1 MGNRRTVLFVCS
13 HNLSRSYTAEWL
25 FRQSVHIE
33 VRSAGTRD
41 DARVAVS
48 EDLITWAGEIFVMEE
63 HHAATLRERFQ
74 DRLDGKDVVILEI
87 PDIYMPL
94 EPELI
99 TLLQDRLAPY
109 LGAPP
114 AQPEDRDHET

>member
-1 MGNRRTVLFVCS
+1 MGNRRTVLFVCT

-25 FRQSVHIE
+25 FRESTHIE

-48 EDLITWAGEIFVMEE
+48 ADLIAWAGLVFVMEQ
-63 HHAATLRERFQ
+63 HHAAFLRDRFP
-74 DRLDGKDVVILEI
+74 DWLDGKEVVCLDI

-99 TLLQDRLAPY
+99 SLLRDRLVPW
-109 LGAPP
+109 LGGPDVEPEEGDQP
-114 AQPEDRDHET
+114 A